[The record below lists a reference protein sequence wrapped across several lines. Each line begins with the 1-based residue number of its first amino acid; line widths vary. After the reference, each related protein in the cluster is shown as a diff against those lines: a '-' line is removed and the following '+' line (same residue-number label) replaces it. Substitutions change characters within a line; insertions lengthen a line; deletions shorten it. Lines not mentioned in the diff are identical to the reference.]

1 MTLKPILFTLGAG
14 VFALPAIAEDAHHP
28 EEKIQ
33 APAKPAAGMPA
44 DMKRMQEQMAQIRA
58 STDPKERQRLMGEHM
73 KTMQE
78 SMGKMSGMMGGGKS
92 MEPGQRM
99 QMMERRMDM
108 MQMMMQQMM
117 EHEAAEKS
125 PAK

>member
-1 MTLKPILFTLGAG
+1 MTLKPVLFTLCAG

-28 EEKIQ
+28 DEKIQ

-73 KTMQE
+73 KTLQE
-78 SMGKMSGMMGGGKS
+78 SMGRMGGMMGGGKA
-92 MEPGQRM
+92 MDPGQRM

-117 EHEAAEKS
+117 EHESAGMA
-125 PAK
+125 PAR